1 MCQLI
6 DAAIEQLYRT
16 HGHSVYRRCCVLLG
30 NEDEAYDA
38 LQEVFVKVLSA
49 KPNLDGDKPIQHW
62 LNRVTT
68 NHCFNRLRARRYRR
82 HFSLHEVEGVA
93 DTTQL
98 QFMTHLAEQRD
109 LVRWL
114 LMSADARTL
123 QVVVAYFYDET
134 PVISIGE
141 ELGISVPTV
150 RRVLKKFLR
159 NSRSQLER
167 AERRMRTKD
176 GSEAGV

>member
-1 MCQLI
+1 MI
-6 DAAIEQLYRT
+6 DEAIEQLYRT
-16 HGHSVYRRCCVLLG
+16 YGHSVFRRCCSLLG

-49 KPNLDGDKPIQHW
+49 KPDLDGDKPIQHW

-82 HFSLHEVEGVA
+82 HLSLHEIDGVA
-93 DTTQL
+93 DSTQV
-98 QFMTHLAEQRD
+98 QFMTHLSEQRD

-114 LMSADARTL
+114 LMYADVRTTH
-123 QVVVAYFYDET
+123 VVVSYFYDET
-134 PVISIGE
+134 SVSVIGD

-150 RRVLKKFLR
+150 RRVLKKFLNR
-159 NSRSQLER
+159 SRSLLER
-167 AERRMRTKD
+167 AEQQMCAD
-176 GSEAGV
+176 GGSEAGV